1 MPLFDFKVALM
12 ALALI
17 TPRTFVC
24 LAILPGF
31 GTRTLVGM
39 ARNAMVIA
47 IALPAVVPTYVA
59 IVEAPPDLVA
69 IVIITLKEGMVGVI
83 LGTMLAFPIWIIQS
97 AGTIIDI
104 QRTPIQNHN
113 QNVSQDQ
120 DASTLGAFI
129 LQAAVIVMIEAGLY
143 LALTKTLLDSYSYWP
158 VVQLTSP
165 IGSAQFDVILQRA
178 GSFLGFVV
186 IYTAPVIIP
195 LLLVELAFAVMGI
208 FAPTMQVSYAASP
221 IKSLTALFV
230 LLVYWSTLSHYIS
243 GDFSHQLDLIR
254 ALYQRPEPN

>member
-1 MPLFDFKVALM
+1 MPLLDFKVALM

-47 IALPAVVPTYVA
+47 IALPAVVPTYFA
-59 IVEAPPDLVA
+59 IIDTPPDLVA
-69 IVIITLKEGMVGVI
+69 MVIITFKEGMVGI
-83 LGTMLAFPIWIIQS
+83 LLGTMLAFPIWIIQS
-97 AGTIIDI
+97 AGSIIDL

-120 DASTLGAFI
+120 DASALGAFI

-143 LALTKTLLDSYSYWP
+143 LALTKTLLDSYAYWP
-158 VVQLTSP
+158 VVNLASP
-165 IGSAQFDVILQRA
+165 LGSVQFDMIMQRA
-178 GSFLGFVV
+178 GSFLSFVV
-186 IYTAPVIIP
+186 IYTMPVIIP
-195 LLLVELAFAVMGI
+195 LLLVELAFAVMGV
-208 FAPTMQVSYAASP
+208 FAPSLQVSYAASP

-254 ALYQRPEPN
+254 ELYQRPAPN